1 MNLICPPIHSFE
13 NSFNEF
19 NRSNHTFASYD
30 SMCINTTAPI
40 TQFVLLPFN
49 RKIMY
54 AVGLLHTSTLLGGA
68 LVLLLIKITTQCK
81 ISIQTFSYSSSQVT
95 QLSLCLAVDVVQ
107 RFHINIPLSLAVQNT
122 CPHIVSSDS
131 LTRSHSNEIEGGGAF
146 HSWWATIQCAPLA
159 SLSFTLNGDDTQF
172 MR

>member
-54 AVGLLHTSTLLGGA
+54 ARGGTTIHLHATWWDSCAATHQNNHPMQNIHTNI
-68 LVLLLIKITTQCK
+68 LLLFLP
-81 ISIQTFSYSSSQVT
+81 SHSV
-95 QLSLCLAVDVVQ
+95 
-107 RFHINIPLSLAVQNT
+107 IPLSGCGRCAAI
-122 CPHIVSSDS
+122 PHQHTSQPGC
-131 LTRSHSNEIEGGGAF
+131 TEH
-146 HSWWATIQCAPLA
+146 
-159 SLSFTLNGDDTQF
+159 LSTYCIL
-172 MR
+172 